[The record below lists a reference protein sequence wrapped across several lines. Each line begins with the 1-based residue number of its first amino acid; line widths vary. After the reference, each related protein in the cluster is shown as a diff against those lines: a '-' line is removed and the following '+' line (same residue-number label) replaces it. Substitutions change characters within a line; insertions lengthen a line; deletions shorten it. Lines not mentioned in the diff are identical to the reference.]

1 VYFQNEFTLTHW
13 LGTFLV
19 FSGTLIFTEVVAKFR
34 AAVSGQLE
42 KKVE

>member
-1 VYFQNEFTLTHW
+1 VYFKNDFTIAHW

-19 FSGTLIFTEVVAKFR
+19 FSGTLIFTEVVDKAR
-34 AAVSGQLE
+34 AAVSGQLQ